1 MPGERRRTQFHKGAF
16 SKHKSS
22 RGRPREPPW
31 RHHSVKDSTD
41 KGDVSLVLGVRVARD
56 REKGALT
63 ITQENNTNFL
73 LERFGMASCN
83 STYTPHVGKE
93 LSLNQPEERILNA
106 EEKHRFQAITGS
118 VMYLVQVIRY
128 DSLYAVNQ
136 LAGAFVSPSKAHMAT
151 AKHLLR
157 YLAGTM
163 DFIITYKKDGLK
175 RMAFL
180 GENWGNNLDNGK
192 SMSSYIV
199 FLSNAPLIFN
209 VGLQG
214 LTV

>member
-1 MPGERRRTQFHKGAF
+1 
-16 SKHKSS
+16 
-22 RGRPREPPW
+22 
-31 RHHSVKDSTD
+31 
-41 KGDVSLVLGVRVARD
+41 
-56 REKGALT
+56 
-63 ITQENNTNFL
+63 
-73 LERFGMASCN
+73 
-83 STYTPHVGKE
+83 
-93 LSLNQPEERILNA
+93 
-106 EEKHRFQAITGS
+106 
-118 VMYLVQVIRY
+118 
-128 DSLYAVNQ
+128 
-136 LAGAFVSPSKAHMAT
+136 MAT

>member
-1 MPGERRRTQFHKGAF
+1 M
-16 SKHKSS
+16 
-22 RGRPREPPW
+22 
-31 RHHSVKDSTD
+31 
-41 KGDVSLVLGVRVARD
+41 LGVRVARD